1 MGREGSS
8 AFAIWL
14 TGLPASGKSAI
25 TAALLNQ
32 LHKRGVFPTVL
43 ESDVLRQQ
51 FPATTYDDRD
61 RDYFYGSMAFIGK
74 ALTEQGIPVIFDA
87 TANLRAY
94 RDRARQQIPK
104 FVEVYVKCPLE
115 VCMQRDPKGIYHR
128 GNTGA
133 AQHVPGLQSA
143 YEPPLDPEIVVQ
155 GDQESPDSSAGRI
168 LEFLERRGLIP
179 QER

>member
-1 MGREGSS
+1 VGRETSS

-25 TAALLNQ
+25 TSALLNH
-32 LHKRGVFPTVL
+32 LRKRGIFPTVL

-51 FPATTYDDRD
+51 FSTPTYDERD
-61 RDYFYGSMAFIGK
+61 RDYFYGAVAFIGK
-74 ALTEQGIPVIFDA
+74 VLTEQGISVIFDA
-87 TANLRAY
+87 TANLRTY
-94 RDRARQQIPK
+94 RDRARGQIPR

-115 VCMQRDPKGIYHR
+115 VCMQRDPKGIYRR

-133 AQHVPGLQSA
+133 AQHVPGLQAA

-155 GDQESPDSSAGRI
+155 GDQESPDFSAGRI
-168 LEFLERRGLIP
+168 VEFLESRGLIP
-179 QER
+179 PG